1 MCRRWSRAEIAR
13 VDKRK
18 KWSTIAIMGKGKI
31 GGTNYNFGLPF
42 LELDS
47 FLIHW
52 KILVQKFFFFSDK
65 TLDITLLYVT
75 ESDDRYHKSPST

>member
-1 MCRRWSRAEIAR
+1 
-13 VDKRK
+13 
-18 KWSTIAIMGKGKI
+18 MGKLVVQITILGSPSWSWI
-31 GGTNYNFGLPF
+31 QNSEN
-42 LELDS
+42 S

-52 KILVQKFFFFSDK
+52 KRLVQKFFFSDK

>member
-1 MCRRWSRAEIAR
+1 
-13 VDKRK
+13 
-18 KWSTIAIMGKGKI
+18 MGKLVVQITILGSPSWSW
-31 GGTNYNFGLPF
+31 TQNS
-42 LELDS
+42 ESS

-52 KILVQKFFFFSDK
+52 KILVQKFFFSDK